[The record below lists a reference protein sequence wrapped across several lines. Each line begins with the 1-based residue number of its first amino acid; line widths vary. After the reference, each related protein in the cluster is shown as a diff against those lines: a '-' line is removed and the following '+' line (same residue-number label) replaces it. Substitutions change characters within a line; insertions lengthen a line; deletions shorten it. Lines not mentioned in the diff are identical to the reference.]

1 MYAIFTYIWLIF
13 MVNVGH
19 IPYMDGM
26 GNDTWFFSRPTQSE
40 WFNLEL
46 FDFFH
51 FGKNSTILEG
61 MKSSYLQVSNDS
73 EITYSENPVYKVG
86 PLNSVLTGVMGP
98 LYTWLKINQFAWGE
112 IISPFLVEFVSK
124 GPYLFNNWIGSGS
137 PFAPLDSG
145 HSSSLR
151 RWAEKIQNHMLH
163 V

>member
-1 MYAIFTYIWLIF
+1 MVWVMTLDFFQDPPKRNGSTWSCLI
-13 MVNVGH
+13 
-19 IPYMDGM
+19 
-26 GNDTWFFSRPTQSE
+26 
-40 WFNLEL
+40 
-46 FDFFH
+46 FFH

-151 RWAEKIQNHMLH
+151 R
-163 V
+163 